1 MVVYCFHLQA
11 LGPECFVQL
20 KLYFLIL
27 GCYYVS
33 FSKYVFKYI
42 LGLITHLVSIVFKL
56 IHFSHYS

>member
-11 LGPECFVQL
+11 LGPECFAQL
-20 KLYFLIL
+20 KLYFSIL

-42 LGLITHLVSIVFKL
+42 LGLITYLVPIVFKL
-56 IHFSHYS
+56 IHFSPYS